1 MEKDTY
7 YLYPGYIFFS
17 KSPYKITTVLGSCIS
32 VCLWDKKNNFGGMNH
47 YIYADFRK
55 TENKGISG
63 SVAIPHL
70 IKLMLDSGS
79 KLDNLEANIV
89 GGASSEVLSS
99 DVAVENIKFAK
110 KTLENYKIKIVYM
123 NTGGFKGRKVSFD
136 NYTGKVEVQFLKE
149 NSKRVDA
156 NE

>member
-79 KLDNLEANIV
+79 KLENLEANIV